1 MHNMHNFLVLF
12 NKEESVK
19 YVQPKEKVQVRKVLN
34 LREAAQALPLTITVA
49 SLHLLTATAR

>member
-1 MHNMHNFLVLF
+1 MHNFLVLF

-34 LREAAQALPLTITVA
+34 LREAAHALPLTITVA